1 MSRNRWQR
9 PFVLAMASV
18 ALAAGTA
25 CAAQAAPGITPAAD
39 RTVPAAPSSRCGQ
52 GGEGGKGGA
61 PGRPGEPGKPGH
73 PGCLKLGD
81 LPDKPKSDLTG
92 LDRAR
97 IVLAVESGQTKK
109 ADVVKKYKI
118 SEKEFDTWDRQLRG
132 GDWAALL
139 GLDSLFGS

>member
-9 PFVLAMASV
+9 PFVLAVASV

-25 CAAQAAPGITPAAD
+25 CAAQAAPGNTPAAA
-39 RTVPAAPSSRCGQ
+39 PASSHCGQ

-61 PGRPGEPGKPGH
+61 PGRPGEPGKPGRS
-73 PGCLKLGD
+73 GCLSLGD
-81 LPDKPKSDLTG
+81 LPDRPKSDLTG

-97 IVLAVESGQTKK
+97 IVLAVESGQAKK
-109 ADVVKKYKI
+109 ADVLKKYKI

>member
-1 MSRNRWQR
+1 MSTTRWQR
-9 PFVLAMASV
+9 PFVLAVASL

-25 CAAQAAPGITPAAD
+25 CAAQAAPGVTPGTGRTASAA
-39 RTVPAAPSSRCGQ
+39 SSHCGQ

-61 PGRPGEPGKPGH
+61 PGRPGEPGKPGR
-73 PGCLKLGD
+73 PGCLTFGD

-97 IVLAVESGQTKK
+97 IVLTVETGKAKK
-109 ADVVKKYKI
+109 ADVIKKYKI
-118 SEKEFDTWDRQLRG
+118 SEKEFDTWDKQLRD

>member
-1 MSRNRWQR
+1 MSQNRWQR
-9 PFVLAMASV
+9 PFVLALASV

-25 CAAQAAPGITPAAD
+25 CAAQAAPGSTPD
-39 RTVPAAPSSRCGQ
+39 TRRTALAAPASHCGK

-73 PGCLKLGD
+73 PGCLTLGD
-81 LPDKPKSDLTG
+81 LPDRPKADLTG

-97 IVLAVESGQTKK
+97 IVLAVESGQVKK
-109 ADVVKKYKI
+109 SDVVKKYKI
-118 SEKEFDTWDRQLRG
+118 SEKDFDTWDRQLRG